1 MLMATKVIQWNEGS
15 GNITLTYTGEGDGT
29 IVVSS
34 DMNDLDVSRSQQ
46 ITIKT
51 TQGGTVSRV
60 VTVRQAA
67 GTNFRLRGG
76 DILRLAD
83 GNYLSVAIP
92 NS

>member
-1 MLMATKVIQWNEGS
+1 MATVNIPWTTGS
-15 GNITLTYTGEGDGT
+15 GDITLTYTGLGNGT
-29 IVVSS
+29 IAVDS

-46 ITIKT
+46 VTVET
-51 TQGGTVSRV
+51 TKGGTVSQAL
-60 VTVRQAA
+60 TITQAA
-67 GTNFRLRGG
+67 GPNFRLYGG